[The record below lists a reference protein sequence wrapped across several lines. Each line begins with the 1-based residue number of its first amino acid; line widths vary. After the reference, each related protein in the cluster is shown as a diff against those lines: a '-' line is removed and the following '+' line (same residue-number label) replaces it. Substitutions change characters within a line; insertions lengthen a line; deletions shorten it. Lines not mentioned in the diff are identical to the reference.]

1 MKFNSFNQIKQPLS
15 LLLTILFVIYLSFLL
30 VNYNSD
36 KSNILGDQW
45 VEKKVWHY
53 DNSTVVY
60 NKIVNYTTDK
70 QQFKSYKL
78 NKKDIVFFNSDDN
91 NDCLSNDTII
101 NENYSEMDT
110 INNII
115 NIQNNDSATNNIKGE
130 TEAKKNIKKI
140 NKKDKPSKIQVNK
153 VEINEENKQVKI
165 QDDVEILNTSK
176 VIDTLNADIT
186 KQEVDGTNIT
196 KENIDNKNIPIKP
209 KIKDYKN
216 SSEYQKALREYYKL
230 IE

>member
-36 KSNILGDQW
+36 KSNVLGDQW
-45 VEKKVWHY
+45 VSKKIWHY

-60 NKIVNYTTDK
+60 NKIVSYATDN

-78 NKKDIVFFNSDDN
+78 NKKDIIFFNSDDN
-91 NDCLSNDTII
+91 NDCLRNDTII
-101 NENYSEMDT
+101 NENYSEKDT

-115 NIQNNDSATNNIKGE
+115 NIQDNNSTTNNINRV
-130 TEAKKNIKKI
+130 TEAKKNIKKF
-140 NKKDKPSKIQVNK
+140 NYKDKPSKPEINK
-153 VEINEENKQVKI
+153 VENNEENKQIKI
-165 QDDVEILNTSK
+165 QDDFEILNTSK
-176 VIDTLNADIT
+176 IIDTLNTDIT
-186 KQEVDGTNIT
+186 KQEVDETNIT
-196 KENIDNKNIPIKP
+196 KENIDNKNIPTKP
-209 KIKDYKN
+209 KMKDYKN